1 MMAFILVVEDSA
13 DQALMISGLLQNAG
27 YRTEVVG
34 DGSQALETMGRT
46 RPDAVVTDLIMP
58 GVDGLRLVEL
68 TKESNPTVP
77 IILVTAYGSGEV
89 ALRALRRGAA
99 SYVPKRRLVEDLV
112 STVEDVLSV
121 ARERR
126 EQVRLLDFLAESRF
140 SFELNNDQDV
150 IAGLVSFLQDHL
162 RAQFQ
167 SCSENVLLQVGMAI
181 REALRNAMH
190 HGNLEVGSDLRER
203 SSEEYDS
210 EVHSRL
216 QDPAYSGRKVFLTA
230 TFTHSQFRCAVRDQG
245 PGFNPTEI
253 ADPIDPENL
262 LRVSGRGLYLVSTFM
277 DRVEHNEIGNE
288 IVMVKRMD
296 SFSENKGEDD

>member
-1 MMAFILVVEDSA
+1 
-13 DQALMISGLLQNAG
+13 
-27 YRTEVVG
+27 
-34 DGSQALETMGRT
+34 
-46 RPDAVVTDLIMP
+46 
-58 GVDGLRLVEL
+58 
-68 TKESNPTVP
+68 
-77 IILVTAYGSGEV
+77 
-89 ALRALRRGAA
+89 
-99 SYVPKRRLVEDLV
+99 
-112 STVEDVLSV
+112 
-121 ARERR
+121 
-126 EQVRLLDFLAESRF
+126 
-140 SFELNNDQDV
+140 
-150 IAGLVSFLQDHL
+150 
-162 RAQFQ
+162 
-167 SCSENVLLQVGMAI
+167 MAI

>member
-1 MMAFILVVEDSA
+1 MMAFVLVVEDSP

-34 DGSQALETMGRT
+34 DGSQALETMGRS

-58 GVDGLRLVEL
+58 GVDGLQLVEL
-68 TKESNPTVP
+68 TRESYPTVP

-89 ALRALRRGAA
+89 ALRALRKGAA

-140 SFELNNDQDV
+140 SFELTNDQDV

-167 SCSENVLLQVGMAI
+167 SCSENVFLQVGMAI
-181 REALRNAMH
+181 REALR
-190 HGNLEVGSDLRER
+190 
-203 SSEEYDS
+203 
-210 EVHSRL
+210 
-216 QDPAYSGRKVFLTA
+216 VFLTA
-230 TFTHSQFRCAVRDQG
+230 TFTHSQFRCAIRDEG
-245 PGFNPTEI
+245 PGFDPAEIVDPT
-253 ADPIDPENL
+253 DPENL
-262 LRVSGRGLYLVSTFM
+262 LKVSGRGLYLVSTFM
-277 DRVEHNEIGNE
+277 DQVEHNDIGNE
-288 IVMVKRMD
+288 ILMVKKMD
-296 SFSENKGEDD
+296 SFSEEKQEDD